1 MRREQAPELSTIV
14 GLGARTAWIEFSY
27 FVLFFRGKMVKKYE
41 WYPADD
47 AKKTPKRHTPKAPKM
62 RASIQPGT
70 VLILLAGRFRGKR
83 VVCLKQLKSGL
94 LAVTGPYKVNG
105 VPLKRVNQVYT
116 LSTSLKVDVS
126 GVKAAVA
133 DETFA
138 KEKSS
143 TKRSRSQKFF
153 AENAPKSTTSDA
165 RKKLQKEVDSAILSK
180 LKDKMQLKYL
190 GARFS
195 LTKKDAPHAMKF

>member
-1 MRREQAPELSTIV
+1 M
-14 GLGARTAWIEFSY
+14 
-27 FVLFFRGKMVKKYE
+27 
-41 WYPADD
+41 
-47 AKKTPKRHTPKAPKM
+47 TPKPPTVRRKPRDSSQL
-62 RASIQPGT
+62 RAGVEPGR

-116 LSTSLKVDVS
+116 MSTSLKVDVS
-126 GVKAAVA
+126 GVKATVT

-138 KEKSS
+138 KESKA
-143 TKRSRSQKFF
+143 KRTRSQKFF

-165 RKKLQKEVDSAILSK
+165 RKKLQKEVDTAILGK

>member
-1 MRREQAPELSTIV
+1 V
-14 GLGARTAWIEFSY
+14 F
-27 FVLFFRGKMVKKYE
+27 FFRGKMVKKYD

-47 AKKTPKRHTPKAPKM
+47 AAKKAPKRHTPKAPKL
-62 RASIQPGT
+62 RASIAPGT

-126 GVKAAVA
+126 AVKATVT

-138 KEKSS
+138 KESS
-143 TKRSRSQKFF
+143 AKKSRSQKFF
-153 AENAPKSTTSDA
+153 AAEAPKSTTSDA
-165 RKKLQKEVDSAILSK
+165 RKKLQKEVDSAVLGK

>member
-1 MRREQAPELSTIV
+1 MGINI
-14 GLGARTAWIEFSY
+14 WIETKK
-27 FVLFFRGKMVKKYE
+27 GKMVKKYE

-47 AKKTPKRHTPKAPKM
+47 AKKTPKRHTPKAPKL

-116 LSTSLKVDVS
+116 LSTSVQVDVS
-126 GVKAAVA
+126 GVKAAIT
-133 DETFA
+133 DETFKKEAA
-138 KEKSS
+138 KKI
-143 TKRSRSQKFF
+143 TRSQKFF
-153 AENAPKSTTSDA
+153 AENAPKSPTSDA
-165 RKKLQKEVDSAILSK
+165 RKKLQKDVDGALAAA
-180 LKDKMQLKYL
+180 LKSDKMLAKYL

-195 LTKKDAPHAMKF
+195 LPKSDAPHAMKF